1 MLSAGGVRLV
11 DSGCLQMAGGEM
23 RGCFRV
29 GRSCRLFL
37 KLQASEAT
45 NEDVVGMG
53 LFIAAVDKGISATSP

>member
-1 MLSAGGVRLV
+1 
-11 DSGCLQMAGGEM
+11 MAGGEM

-37 KLQASEAT
+37 KLQAPAAT